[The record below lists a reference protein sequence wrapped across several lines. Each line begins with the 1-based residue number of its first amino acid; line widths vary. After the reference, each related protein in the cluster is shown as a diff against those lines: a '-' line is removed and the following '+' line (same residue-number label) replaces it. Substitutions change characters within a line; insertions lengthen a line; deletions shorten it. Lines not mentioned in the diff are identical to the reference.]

1 MAIILYFPFNKI
13 IKIRYKKDTSEFK
26 QIKFL
31 LDIIKFMIKCEAL
44 SFLRKNKMKKKL
56 QFEIEEIGV
65 IEFLDAIAS
74 L

>member
-13 IKIRYKKDTSEFK
+13 IKIRYKKGTSEFK